1 MQIQCDREKLLR
13 AFQTVA
19 SVVPSRSPKPILQ
32 NIKLETTDDGIA
44 LTATDLEVGIRID
57 LGGFPVATGGRALL
71 PVDRVG
77 SILREAPDEKLTIA
91 SDGRR
96 VVIEGQ
102 QSKFQLPAEDPM
114 AYPDIQSFDAE
125 AYHEVP
131 AAAFR
136 GLVRRTIFATDNEST
151 RYALGGVLIELGDD
165 EIIGVG
171 TDGRRL
177 ARQVGPA
184 KSVGAAARGEE
195 MTIIP
200 SRAMHLLERAMTDS
214 DEEIRL
220 AVQDNA
226 ILAKSQRTMVY
237 ARLIEG
243 RFPNWRGVFPHR
255 DDAAQISLTV
265 GNFHAAVRQAAI
277 VISQER
283 RGVDFRFAE
292 GNLEMVG
299 QGGELGESRIEL
311 PIAYDG
317 PEIRIRLDP
326 RFVSDFLK
334 VLEPDQNVV
343 LEIKDGET
351 AAVCTTDDGYAYV
364 IMPLAQGQ

>member
-32 NIKLETTDDGIA
+32 NVKLDAAEAGIA
-44 LTATDLEVGIRID
+44 LTGTDLEVGIRID
-57 LGGFPVATGGRALL
+57 LTGFQVGATGRALL

-77 SILREAPDEKLTIA
+77 SILREAPDEKLVIK

-96 VVIEGQ
+96 VIIEGH
-102 QSKFQLPAEDPM
+102 QSRFQLPAEDPV
-114 AYPDIQSFDAE
+114 AYPEVRAFDAD
-125 AYHEVP
+125 AYHEIP

-136 GLVRRTIFATDNEST
+136 GLVRRTVFATDNEST

-184 KSVGAAARGEE
+184 KAVGAPPRGEE
-195 MTIIP
+195 MTIVP
-200 SRAMHLLERAMTDS
+200 SRAMHLLERALS
-214 DEEIRL
+214 ENDEGILL
-220 AVQDNA
+220 AVRDNA
-226 ILAKSQRTMVY
+226 VLVRSQRTTVY

-243 RFPNWRGVFPHR
+243 RFPNWRGVFPAR
-255 DDAAQISLTV
+255 DDIAEVTVAA
-265 GNFHAAVRQAAI
+265 GAFYAAVRQAAI
-277 VISQER
+277 VTSEER
-283 RGVDFRFAE
+283 RGVDFGFAE
-292 GNLEMVG
+292 GKLEMVG
-299 QGGELGESRIEL
+299 LGGELGESRVEL

-317 PEIRIRLDP
+317 REIQIRLDP
-326 RFVSDFLK
+326 RFLSDFLK

-343 LEIKDGET
+343 LEVKDGET
-351 AAVCTTDDGYAYV
+351 AAVCKTDDGYAYV
-364 IMPLAQGQ
+364 IMPLSQGP